1 MQKHV
6 LLLDDDPSQL
16 KTRELILRSAGML
29 ISIAT
34 TPESAL
40 ATLRV
45 TSNKVGAVVTDHL
58 LQGQTGADFVRELRT
73 FNPTIP
79 VLVLSGMADIEPEY
93 AGMNAEI
100 RQKPLP
106 PEELIRLVRQAL
118 EEQAA

>member
-1 MQKHV
+1 MLKHV
-6 LLLDDDPSQL
+6 LLLDDDPAQL
-16 KTRELILRSAGML
+16 KTRELILRASG
-29 ISIAT
+29 ITVSIAT

-45 TSNKVGAVVTDHL
+45 ASDKIGAVVTDHL

-79 VLVLSGMADIEPEY
+79 VLVLSGMSDIEPEY
-93 AGMNAEI
+93 SGLEAEV

-106 PEELIRLVRQAL
+106 PEELIRLVRQSL
-118 EEQAA
+118 GDAA